1 MKDYR
6 DKDDR
11 DHYDRP
17 SWSEI
22 DKKKNKSK
30 HVSDDRRAAG
40 ERKKVSTGYSQYK
53 DQLDQLFSTGEK
65 AGMIK
70 TVLEKKQG
78 KKILDK
84 AEAPE
89 RQKLLRAIREA
100 VGERQARERI
110 DEFMKK
116 YGELPDDMEVLT
128 QALLH
133 DDDLLRESVL
143 RRISK
148 HLDGHILPNKALLL
162 ERVKNLAAASEDD
175 AVRDLAVEVRKKLGG

>member
-1 MKDYR
+1 MADYR
-6 DKDDR
+6 DKNDR

-17 SWSEI
+17 SWSEL
-22 DKKKNKSK
+22 DKRKNKSK
-30 HVSDDRRAAG
+30 HVTDDKQGARQQ
-40 ERKKVSTGYSQYK
+40 RKISTGYSQYK
-53 DQLDQLFSTGEK
+53 DQLDQLFDKGEK

-78 KKILDK
+78 KKILDQ

-100 VGERQARERI
+100 AGERQAQERI

-116 YGELPDDMEVLT
+116 FGELPDDPEVLI

-133 DDDLLRESVL
+133 SDDLIKESVL

-148 HLDGHILPNKALLL
+148 HLDGHVLANKSLLL
-162 ERVKNLAAASEDD
+162 GRVKNLCAVSEDD
-175 AVRDLAVEVRKKLGG
+175 AVHDLASEVRKKLGG